1 MNIDVVRIHFKDNYG
16 DDKYSYK
23 YLPFQ
28 YCCDNLKNFE
38 HIEFNDEYDCRNPN
52 DYCDECDNTIP
63 GFSVCVEEP
72 VPWEDMGNLC
82 YYRIGY
88 CPFCGQKININ
99 IARKEDRSADYS
111 TMSTLRGLLKERI
124 KSTDSKKESDSL
136 DKEIKELDRK
146 INEMWNFGEYKSE
159 E

>member
-1 MNIDVVRIHFKDNYG
+1 
-16 DDKYSYK
+16 
-23 YLPFQ
+23 
-28 YCCDNLKNFE
+28 
-38 HIEFNDEYDCRNPN
+38 
-52 DYCDECDNTIP
+52 
-63 GFSVCVEEP
+63 
-72 VPWEDMGNLC
+72 MGNLC

-124 KSTDSKKESDSL
+124 ESTDSKKESDSL